1 MILPP
6 PYSVEVF
13 FAFGGEIMSDIEQKL
28 KTLPDKPGVYIM
40 HGKDDEV
47 IYVGKA
53 KVLKNRVRQY
63 FKSHNHPPKVRAM
76 IENIAY
82 FEYIISDSE
91 LEALVLE
98 NNLIKK
104 YMPKYNILLKDDKT
118 YPFLKITVNEDF
130 PRIYM
135 TRNVK
140 KDGAKYFGPY
150 QSGILLRELIELI
163 KELFKIRF
171 CTKTFNGD
179 FKKQKPCLYYHL
191 GKCVGVCNK
200 NIQKSEYREIINDIC
215 AFLNGKYDKVYKT
228 LNEEMKT
235 ASKNLD
241 FEKAAVL
248 RDRIKSIENISQ
260 KQKIITANGTD
271 IDAIAMYSDNNITCV
286 EIFFI
291 RSGKMIGKEHYFIDD
306 TDGMSNSSILTDFI
320 LRYYEDCSF
329 IPKEILIQY
338 DIDDKDTVAEWIK
351 LHSDR
356 NVNIRRPKI
365 GENAKLISMI
375 EANAKKEHSEYI
387 LKHMRE
393 ADFVNRALSQ
403 LSEILNMDNP
413 PMLIESYDI
422 SNISG
427 SNNVGAMITF
437 KNGMSYKDGYRNFK
451 INNVSGQNDYA
462 SMKEMLSRRF
472 NRGIQEYELIKSG
485 KLDEEKSKFFPFPD
499 VVFVDGGKGHVETA
513 MDVLNELNLNIP
525 VYGIVKD
532 DKHRTR
538 GLISTTQEINIDKG
552 SNAFMLLTNIQ
563 DEMHRRAISY
573 HKKLRIS
580 KATKSV
586 LEEIS
591 GVGPAKRKALMAH
604 FKTISAIKNADVN
617 QISSVKGIDKNT
629 AERIYNYFNEKR

>member
-1 MILPP
+1 
-6 PYSVEVF
+6 
-13 FAFGGEIMSDIEQKL
+13 MSDIEQKL

-76 IENIAY
+76 ISNIAY

-130 PRIYM
+130 PRIFM

-150 QSGILLRELIELI
+150 QSGILLKELIELI
-163 KELFKIRF
+163 KELYKIRF
-171 CTKTFNGD
+171 CTKAFNGD
-179 FKKQKPCLYYHL
+179 FKEQKPCLYYHL

-200 NIQKSEYREIINDIC
+200 KIQKDEYREIINDIC
-215 AFLNGKYDKVYKT
+215 AFLNGKYDKVYRE
-228 LNEEMKT
+228 LREEMNK

-271 IDAIAMYSDNNITCV
+271 IDAIAMYSDNNITCI

-306 TDGMSNSSILTDFI
+306 TDGMSGGGILADFI

-329 IPKEILIQY
+329 IPREILVQY
-338 DIDDKDTVAEWIK
+338 DIEDIDTITQWIR
-351 LHSDR
+351 LHSEK

-393 ADFVNRALSQ
+393 TDFVNTALSQ
-403 LSEILNMDNP
+403 LREILNIENP

-427 SNNVGAMITF
+427 SNNVGAMVTF
-437 KNGMSYKDGYRNFK
+437 KDGVSCKDRYRNFK
-451 INNVSGQNDYA
+451 IN
-462 SMKEMLSRRF
+462 LLF
-472 NRGIQEYELIKSG
+472 L
-485 KLDEEKSKFFPFPD
+485 FC
-499 VVFVDGGKGHVETA
+499 
-513 MDVLNELNLNIP
+513 VL
-525 VYGIVKD
+525 YC
-532 DKHRTR
+532 
-538 GLISTTQEINIDKG
+538 
-552 SNAFMLLTNIQ
+552 
-563 DEMHRRAISY
+563 Y
-573 HKKLRIS
+573 
-580 KATKSV
+580 
-586 LEEIS
+586 
-591 GVGPAKRKALMAH
+591 
-604 FKTISAIKNADVN
+604 
-617 QISSVKGIDKNT
+617 
-629 AERIYNYFNEKR
+629 Y